1 MTGKQILFELGR
13 TLLIFS
19 IPLAIAPALIW
30 LERRIC
36 AWVQSRIGPNRV
48 GPLGLLQ
55 PLADVIKLLFKED
68 ITPAQAD
75 RFLYTVAPLIAFFPT
90 MIVFGLVPVAHDVDL
105 GFGPM
110 RMQAYD
116 LGGLALVAF
125 MAIVSVGVYGVAF
138 GAWASNNKYSL
149 LGGVRSAAQMISYEL
164 VLSLTVVWV
173 IMVGG
178 TTSLREIVRQQ
189 AESGS
194 LWDWFLFKY
203 PPFGFAA
210 FLLFLTGAMAENKR
224 LPFDLPEGE
233 SELVGGYHTEYSS
246 MKFAMFFMAEY
257 IAIMGMAALMATMF
271 LGGWSLPGVID
282 PASTGLGS
290 SLLSLAVFTG
300 KMLSIVF
307 LYMWV
312 RWTLPRFR
320 YDILMRLS
328 WKRLVPFAFANLAI
342 TAVYWYVQHGQKP

>member
-1 MTGKQILFELGR
+1 MSAKQILFEVGR
-13 TLLIFS
+13 TLLVFS

-55 PLADVIKLLFKED
+55 PLADVIKLIFKED
-68 ITPAQAD
+68 ITPTQAD
-75 RFLYTVAPLIAFFPT
+75 RFLYTIAPLIAFFPT
-90 MIVFGLVPVAHDVDL
+90 MIVFGLVPVAHPVDL

-116 LGGLALVAF
+116 FGLALVAF

-178 TTSLREIVRQQ
+178 TTSLHEIVLDQ
-189 AESGS
+189 ARNGWYI
-194 LWDWFLFKY
+194 LRV

-257 IAIMGMAALMATMF
+257 IAIMGMAALMTAMF

-282 PASTGLGS
+282 PESTGLGS

-300 KMLSIVF
+300 KMLSIVV

-328 WKRLVPFAFANLAI
+328 WKRLIPFAFANLAF
-342 TAVYWYVQHGQKP
+342 TAVYWYLQNDARP

>member
-1 MTGKQILFELGR
+1 MTAKQILFEVGR
-13 TLLIFS
+13 TLLIFAL
-19 IPLAIAPALIW
+19 PLLIAPLLIW
-30 LERRIC
+30 AERRIA
-36 AWVQSRIGPNRV
+36 AWIQSRVGPNRV
-48 GPLGLLQ
+48 GPMGLLQ
-55 PLADVIKLLFKED
+55 PAADVIKLIFKED
-68 ITPAQAD
+68 IVPTNAD
-75 RFLYTVAPLIAFFPT
+75 RVMYTMAPLVAFFPT
-90 MIVFGLVPVAHDVDL
+90 MIVFGLVPVAPPVDL

-116 LGGLALVAF
+116 FGLALVAF
-125 MAIVSVGVYGVAF
+125 MSIVSVGVYGVAF

-149 LGGVRSAAQMISYEL
+149 LGGIRSAAQMISYEL

-173 IMVGG
+173 IMVSG
-178 TTSLREIVRQQ
+178 TTSLHEIVMKQ
-189 AESGS
+189 AEHR
-194 LWDWFLFKY
+194 WYIIEY
-203 PPFGFAA
+203 PPFGLAA
-210 FLLFLTGAMAENKR
+210 CLLFLTGAMAENKR

-257 IAIMGMAALMATMF
+257 IAIMGMSALFVTMF

-282 PASTGLGS
+282 PKSTGLGS
-290 SLLSLAVFTG
+290 CLLGLAVFTG
-300 KMLSIVF
+300 KMLAIVF

-328 WKRLVPFAFANLAI
+328 WKRLVPFGFANLVLTAI
-342 TAVYWYVQHGQKP
+342 YWWFRDGNKQA